1 MLFDHDDSHV
11 IATTRDGLILHANDY
26 GLAMRL
32 VATDRAMRKRALESV
47 KSEYRTALSVGVTM
61 HGDEYKEIDSV
72 RIRIVRK
79 ANLHEVSSVPAG
91 ACRATCC
98 TIVDANGSRP
108 LHEDANGLRILS
120 DGAAHAVHK
129 AAENVLSSLA
139 A

>member
-1 MLFDHDDSHV
+1 
-11 IATTRDGLILHANDY
+11 
-26 GLAMRL
+26 
-32 VATDRAMRKRALESV
+32 
-47 KSEYRTALSVGVTM
+47 VTM

-108 LHEDANGLRILS
+108 RNGLRILS
-120 DGAAHAVHK
+120 DGAAHAVRK
-129 AAENVLSSLA
+129 AAENLFSSLA
-139 A
+139 AQHALNIPESPARLGRW